1 MTMREI
7 RASRIAG
14 RCEEILREEKV
25 KICNLKNSYENNEF
39 SYKKCK
45 KEFEK
50 SYKRVVFYDLILDN
64 LCNTYKMTPSIT
76 IGSFS
81 NLKTFFMD

>member
-39 SYKKCK
+39 SYKNCK

-50 SYKRVVFYDLILDN
+50 SYKRVVFYDLFLDN

-81 NLKTFFMD
+81 NLKRFFID

>member
-1 MTMREI
+1 MTIREI

-25 KICNLKNSYENNEF
+25 KMSNLKLAYEKSEI

-45 KEFEK
+45 NEFDK
-50 SYKRVVFYDLILDN
+50 SYKRVIFYDLILDN
-64 LCNTYKMTPSIT
+64 LCNKYEMTPSIT
-76 IGSFS
+76 IAHFS
-81 NLKTFFMD
+81 NLKTFFQN